1 MGVVEQAFGTT
12 EINMLWASAVLGV
25 VYLLAAVLP
34 SVAARGM
41 PWALG
46 PRDEPG
52 ADIGKIGG
60 RLDRAWKN
68 FCETFPIFVVAVVAD
83 LSLKGGSELGALG
96 AQLYFWGRVAFL
108 PIYASGLPVVR
119 TVAWTV
125 SVVGI
130 GLLLY
135 ASMPTF

>member
-1 MGVVEQAFGTT
+1 MGESIPGFITT
-12 EINMLWASAVLGV
+12 EMNMLWASAVLGI

-46 PRDEPG
+46 PRDEPA
-52 ADIGKIGG
+52 ADVGKIGG

-68 FCETFPIFVVAVVAD
+68 FLETFPIFAVAIIVD
-83 LSLKGGSELGALG
+83 LQKGGSDLGALG

-108 PIYASGLPVVR
+108 PIYALGLPIVR

-135 ASMPTF
+135 SSMPTF

>member
-1 MGVVEQAFGTT
+1 MGETMPGVSTT
-12 EINMLWASAVLGV
+12 EINMLWASAVLGI

-52 ADIGKIGG
+52 ADVGKIGG

-68 FCETFPIFVVAVVAD
+68 FRETFPIFVVAVIAD
-83 LSLKGGSELGALG
+83 VSLKGGSELGMLG
-96 AQLYFWGRVAFL
+96 TQLYFWGRVAFL
-108 PIYASGLPVVR
+108 PIYAVGLPVVR
-119 TVAWTV
+119 TLAWTV
-125 SVVGI
+125 SVAGI
-130 GLLLY
+130 ALLLY
-135 ASMPTF
+135 SSMPTF